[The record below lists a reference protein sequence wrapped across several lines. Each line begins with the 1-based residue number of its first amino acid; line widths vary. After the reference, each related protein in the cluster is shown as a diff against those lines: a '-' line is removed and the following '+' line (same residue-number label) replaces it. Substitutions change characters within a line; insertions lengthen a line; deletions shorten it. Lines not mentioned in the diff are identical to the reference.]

1 MPKIPKLSHR
11 FDTDSSGNLD
21 AIASL
26 KTRHARARALADSIT
41 ALNMAGTLKENI
53 NELAWMIVLEM
64 KDCDAIISAMD
75 EEKDKPGYDFTEV
88 SKDFR

>member
-11 FDTDSSGNLD
+11 LDTDSNGNMD

-26 KTRHARARALADSIT
+26 KKRHVRTKALADSIT

-64 KDCDAIISAMD
+64 KDCDAIITAMD
-75 EEKDKPGYDFTEV
+75 QDKDAPDYDFTEI
-88 SKDFR
+88 SKEFR

>member
-1 MPKIPKLSHR
+1 MPKIPKLAHR
-11 FDTDSSGNLD
+11 FETDSDGNMD

-26 KTRHARARALADSIT
+26 ATRHARTKALADSIT

-64 KDCDAIISAMD
+64 KDCDAIVSALD
-75 EEKDKPGYDFTEV
+75 QDKNTRGYDFTDI

>member
-11 FDTDSSGNLD
+11 FDIDSNGGLD

-26 KTRHARARALADSIT
+26 KKRHSRTKALADCIT
-41 ALNMAGTLKENI
+41 ALNVAGTLKENI

-64 KDCDAIISAMD
+64 KDCEAIVAEMAQ
-75 EEKDKPGYDFTEV
+75 EEDTADYDFTEI